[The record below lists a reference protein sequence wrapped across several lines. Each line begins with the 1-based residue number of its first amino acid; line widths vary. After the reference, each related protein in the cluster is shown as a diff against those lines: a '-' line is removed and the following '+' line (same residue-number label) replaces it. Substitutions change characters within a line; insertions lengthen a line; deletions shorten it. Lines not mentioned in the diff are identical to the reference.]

1 MHPTA
6 ILLQMWDGRDGWA
19 PSPASTTSAWCA
31 ASPASYY
38 FTKILTPPIFQ
49 AISEI
54 GVSFPDETF
63 GTESRIGIPFTFLL
77 RDILQW
83 DHTLD
88 DSINR
93 MANAKRTCN
102 LILGVG
108 DGKLPAFRSVQ
119 YSGSNIR
126 FFDDQ
131 NMQPVYDWH
140 PRMENVVYYG
150 MDWLCPGYTKV
161 LSEQLTLHHGN
172 ITAEN
177 AISDIVAYTQT
188 GNLGAPFLAPFVI
201 KSPNL
206 NPLSNA

>member
-1 MHPTA
+1 
-6 ILLQMWDGRDGWA
+6 
-19 PSPASTTSAWCA
+19 
-31 ASPASYY
+31 
-38 FTKILTPPIFQ
+38 
-49 AISEI
+49 
-54 GVSFPDETF
+54 
-63 GTESRIGIPFTFLL
+63 
-77 RDILQW
+77 
-83 DHTLD
+83 
-88 DSINR
+88 

-126 FFDDQ
+126 FFDDK

-140 PRMENVVYYG
+140 PRMDNVVYYG

-188 GNLGAPFLAPFVI
+188 GNLGTLQPNTQHAP
-201 KSPNL
+201 SPSC
-206 NPLSNA
+206 PASIFFDLSEQLLRFTT

>member
-1 MHPTA
+1 MLVGLA
-6 ILLQMWDGRDGWA
+6 GWA
-19 PSPASTTSAWCA
+19 PSLASTTNEWCPRVSFSARH
-31 ASPASYY
+31 
-38 FTKILTPPIFQ
+38 TPNISRPLAQ

-63 GTESRIGIPFTFLL
+63 GTESRIGVPFTFLL

-83 DHTLD
+83 DLTLD
-88 DSINR
+88 DSVNR
-93 MANAKRTCN
+93 MSNAKRTCN

-140 PRMENVVYYG
+140 PRMKNVVYYG

-172 ITAEN
+172 ITAEI

-188 GNLGAPFLAPFVI
+188 GNLGNPPLTSQP
-201 KSPNL
+201 SGPNRHAL
-206 NPLSNA
+206 NPLSRPFHL